1 VLQLTRTT
9 LHGFILMFLGCAL
22 AAAPGHAQSVDIQRL
37 SDRVLVAHLPA
48 LGHNNVVAIAGKKG
62 LALVDTER
70 SPFVMGILKKEI
82 ERQFGRTDW
91 AYVIDTHAHD
101 THPGGNALFKGI
113 PIVGHQ
119 TIVADMKAYW
129 VDAMAKPEWHTQR
142 VKGIRQR
149 ADQVQKQAQESGMDA
164 AALRQQA
171 AFWDDLE
178 NEAARGFEVATPTV
192 TFTDE
197 LEIDLGDLSLL
208 VLHAGGTHSAADV
221 LVYVPEEKLVVSG
234 GVCSPN
240 FPDLV
245 YGTNLPGL
253 NRVIT
258 VLDRV
263 LEAGV
268 ENVVPGH
275 AGTMGRQD
283 LEKRRNYERDLL
295 AGLVDARRKGQS
307 LEQVRA
313 TLALDQAFPY
323 VSGMK
328 SYKGTAQD
336 QHGANIA
343 AVWRLLAQ

>member
-1 VLQLTRTT
+1 MLHLNRTA
-9 LHGFILMFLGCAL
+9 LRGSILVFLGCGL
-22 AAAPGHAQSVDIQRL
+22 AAAPGYAQNVDVKRL

-70 SPFVMGILKKEI
+70 SPFVMGILKKDI

-113 PIVGHQ
+113 PIVGHEA
-119 TIVADMKAYW
+119 IIADMKVHW
-129 VDAMAKPEWHTQR
+129 VGAMAKPEWHTQR
-142 VKGIRQR
+142 AKGIRQR
-149 ADQVQKQAQESGMDA
+149 AEQMQKQAQESGMDA
-164 AALRQQA
+164 AAQRQQGT
-171 AFWDDLE
+171 FWDDLE
-178 NEAARGFEVATPTV
+178 NEAARGFEVVTPTV

-197 LEIDLGDLSLL
+197 LRIDLGDLSLL

-234 GVCSPN
+234 GICSPN

-253 NRVIT
+253 KRVIA

-263 LEAGV
+263 LDAGV

-275 AGTMGRQD
+275 AGVLGLQD
-283 LEKRRNYERDLL
+283 LQRRRNYERDLL
-295 AGLVDARRKGQS
+295 EGLVAAADKGHS

-323 VSGMK
+323 MSGTRP
-328 SYKGTAQD
+328 YKGSAQD

-343 AVWRLLAQ
+343 AVWKLLAH